1 MPSNRDPSWRLR
13 GFARVMR
20 HEPSKAE
27 AKLWEV
33 LRDRKLGGFKFRRQV
48 PIAGYI
54 VDFYCPARQ
63 IVIEIDGESH
73 FSEQGK
79 QYDQQR
85 DAYLQGVGL
94 RVLRFTNTQ
103 VMQELEGV
111 FTMIQKA
118 VNGADE

>member
-1 MPSNRDPSWRLR
+1 MSEQIFNLSRYTPRRQALR
-13 GFARVMR
+13 GHAT
-20 HEPSKAE
+20 EPE
-27 AKLWEV
+27 QQVWAKL
-33 LRDRKLGGFKFRRQV
+33 RKEQMGVKFRRQHG
-48 PIAGYI
+48 IGHYI